1 MREATKELPPRPPCL
16 PESCFGHG
24 PIQPVINGVFWC
36 SKSLRH
42 DLRFRSAYITGLAPA
57 LLVGFSRIVREA
69 RLLFWQIHAIRHGFT
84 HQDMHLTAQKRA
96 VEYDPLVGLKNG
108 SGERRSCE
116 SRLMG

>member
-1 MREATKELPPRPPCL
+1 MRFAANVDLYNAQRTFLAWTEKEKPYEWTPNRVNTR
-16 PESCFGHG
+16 SCGYFPH
-24 PIQPVINGVFWC
+24 
-36 SKSLRH
+36 
-42 DLRFRSAYITGLAPA
+42 
-57 LLVGFSRIVREA
+57 RIVGNEA

-116 SRLMG
+116 SRLRG